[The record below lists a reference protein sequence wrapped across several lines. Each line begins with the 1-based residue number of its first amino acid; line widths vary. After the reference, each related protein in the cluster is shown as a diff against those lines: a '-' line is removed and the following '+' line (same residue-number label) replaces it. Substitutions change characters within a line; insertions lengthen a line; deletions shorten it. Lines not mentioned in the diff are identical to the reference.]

1 MTFIFSANLQKKS
14 KIAACHLYKIS
25 FSSVKAGEF
34 PDGTRKICVPSVNI
48 SEFPDKTMKNS
59 ISSGNTGEFPD
70 EARRIMKKAARKDS
84 LVFYTADRLLHTL
97 TV

>member
-1 MTFIFSANLQKKS
+1 MFSANLQKKS
-14 KIAACHLYKIS
+14 KIAAYHLYKIS
-25 FSSVKAGEF
+25 FSSVKTGEF

-59 ISSGNTGEFPD
+59 ISSGNTGEIPD